1 MSKMRT
7 KIGPGWRTAC
17 AAALAISAACAW
29 AQEERLVEGIAAPL
43 YAGNIAPVRDEYG
56 RKMAG
61 THRPGAPVQSYV
73 ELRVTTNGIIR
84 PPSTNGAPHPYHPL
98 LTPDSVG
105 GMGLNASGVDSGLFC
120 MVLPQRPAPNIRVFA
135 RVFNAPTPE
144 EATFYADSRAVAATP
159 GDSSLVFEFGAA
171 KALDP
176 GDADGDGLN
185 NSWEESMGTSDR
197 LTADYDGDGMS
208 DLHEMLAGTSATD
221 PGSLLAFRLV
231 RREDADAPAEAG
243 ADWAKPVRVSWQSV
257 PGKQYRLEYVPMLTS
272 VTGAPPV
279 FVPVG
284 DIVTAEEGDFEI
296 EMVVNVPADELTG
309 TFRVRLV
316 TDGAAQ

>member
-1 MSKMRT
+1 MNKMRT
-7 KIGPGWRTAC
+7 KVGPGWRAAC
-17 AAALAISAACAW
+17 VAALAISAVCAW
-29 AQEERLVEGIAAPL
+29 AQEERLVEGVAAPV

-84 PPSTNGAPHPYHPL
+84 PPYTNGAAHPYHPL

-105 GMGLNASGVDSGLFC
+105 GMGLNASGVDPGLFC
-120 MVLPQRPAPNIRVFA
+120 MVLPQRPSPNIQIFA
-135 RVFNAPTPE
+135 RVFNAPTPA
-144 EATFYADSRAVAATP
+144 EATFYADSRAVAAPAT
-159 GDSSLVFEFGAA
+159 GSSVVFDFGAA

-221 PGSLLAFRLV
+221 PGSLLAFRQV
-231 RREDADAPAEAG
+231 RRDAADVPAAAGEDG
-243 ADWAKPVRVSWQSV
+243 AQSVRVTWQSV
-257 PGKQYRLEYVPMLTS
+257 PGKSYQLQYVPMLTS
-272 VTGAPPV
+272 ATGASPI

-284 DIVTAEEGDFEI
+284 DIVTAEESDTEI
-296 EMVVNVPADELTG
+296 EMLVDVPADELTG

-316 TDGAAQ
+316 TDEEAP